1 MVSVGTC
8 GYSYTDWIGPVYPR
22 GTKSAAMLEAY
33 ARRFAAVEIDASYY
47 RVPTAATFASMA
59 RRTPATFRFS
69 AKLPGTGTHLSD
81 AGAAPVHDDVRLF
94 RENLEPL
101 VEAGKFACALAQFP
115 NSFRPSAAARD
126 HVAALREVVAGVGFV
141 AEFRNRA
148 WQTHETLEFLR
159 ALDIGVVNVDQPL
172 FDSLPRPG
180 SDTTNRLAYVRFHG
194 RNYAQWW
201 QGTSESRYDY
211 LYTAE
216 ELRPWADRVVD
227 LAASPEVKEVF
238 AFFNNHRRG
247 QAVRNAEEF
256 EAMLE
261 ERLGRDTIRTAP
273 AGNVEPEELR
283 LPFA

>member
-8 GYSYTDWIGPVYPR
+8 GYSYKDWIGPVYPR
-22 GTKSAAMLEAY
+22 GTKPAGMLEQY

-59 RRTPATFRFS
+59 RRTPPTFRFS
-69 AKLPGTGTHLSD
+69 AKLPATGTHLPD
-81 AGAAPVHDDVRLF
+81 AGASPVHDDVRLF
-94 RENLEPL
+94 RENLAPL
-101 VEAGKFACALAQFP
+101 IEAGKFACALAQFP
-115 NSFRPSAAARD
+115 NSFRPSASARE
-126 HVAALREVVAGVGFV
+126 HIAALREVVAGVGFV

-159 ALDIGVVNVDQPL
+159 GLDIGVVNVDQPL
-172 FDSLPRPG
+172 YESLPRP
-180 SDTTNRLAYVRFHG
+180 STDTTNQLAYVRFHG
-194 RNYAQWW
+194 RNYKEWW
-201 QGTSESRYDY
+201 KGTNESRYDY

-216 ELRPWADRVVD
+216 ELLPWADRVVD
-227 LAASPEVKEVF
+227 LAADPGVKEVF

-261 ERLGRDTIRTAP
+261 ERLGTDSVRSAP
-273 AGNVEPEELR
+273 ASDDEPDELR
-283 LPFA
+283 LPL